1 MKIKSMQVGELATNC
16 YFLIDE
22 TTNTAAIID
31 PGDQADDILEAV
43 RVEGVKVEYI
53 LLTHGHYDHIGA
65 VAQLHEALPQTKVY
79 LHKADSRGTGFHVV
93 PLADQV
99 ADLKYYSDG
108 DTLTLGSL
116 AIHVIHTP
124 GHTPGGVTLQVE
136 DALFTGDTLFQG
148 SCGLGRAFFQQSQN
162 PLPARFGEPGQINRK
177 HGQSP
182 FSSTFSTVSTGS
194 GSTGSGPRSANT
206 TSG

>member
-65 VAQLHEALPQTKVY
+65 VAPLHQALPDSKVY
-79 LHKADSRGTGFHVV
+79 LHKADSKGTGFHVV
-93 PLADQV
+93 PLADQIS
-99 ADLKYYSDG
+99 DLLYYDEG
-108 DTLTLGSL
+108 DEIPLGALTLR
-116 AIHVIHTP
+116 VIHTP

-136 DALFTGDTLFQG
+136 DVLFTGDTLFAG
-148 SCGLGRAFFQQSQN
+148 SMGRSDFPGGNTRQLFASLKRLALLEGDYQV
-162 PLPARFGEPGQINRK
+162 LPGHDR
-177 HGQSP
+177 
-182 FSSTFSTVSTGS
+182 
-194 GSTGSGPRSANT
+194 T
-206 TSG
+206 TTMGRERTSNVFVLEALK

>member
-16 YFLIDE
+16 YILIDDVE
-22 TTNTAAIID
+22 KKAAVID
-31 PGDQADDILEAV
+31 PGDEADRILAELRGLDAQ
-43 RVEGVKVEYI
+43 VEYI

-65 VAQLHEALPQTKVY
+65 VAQLHEALPGTKVY

-116 AIHVIHTP
+116 TIYVIHTP

-136 DALFTGDTLFQG
+136 DVLFTGDTLFAG
-148 SCGLGRAFFQQSQN
+148 SMGRSDFPGGNTQQLFASLKRLALLEGDYQV
-162 PLPARFGEPGQINRK
+162 LPGHDR
-177 HGQSP
+177 
-182 FSSTFSTVSTGS
+182 
-194 GSTGSGPRSANT
+194 T
-206 TSG
+206 TTMGRERTSNVFVLEALK

>member
-16 YFLIDE
+16 YILIDDVE
-22 TTNTAAIID
+22 KKAAVID
-31 PGDQADDILEAV
+31 PGDEADRILAELRGLDAQ
-43 RVEGVKVEYI
+43 VEYI

-65 VAQLHEALPQTKVY
+65 VAQLHEALPGTKVY

-116 AIHVIHTP
+116 TIHVIHTP
-124 GHTPGGVTLQVE
+124 GHTPGGVTLRVE
-136 DALFTGDTLFQG
+136 DVLFTGDTLFAG
-148 SCGLGRAFFQQSQN
+148 SMGRSDFPGGNTQQLFASLKKLAQLEGDFQV
-162 PLPARFGEPGQINRK
+162 LPGHDRATTLDRER
-177 HGQSP
+177 
-182 FSSTFSTVSTGS
+182 
-194 GSTGSGPRSANT
+194 RSNVFMLEALK
-206 TSG
+206 

>member
-65 VAQLHEALPQTKVY
+65 VAPLHQALPDSKVY
-79 LHKADSRGTGFHVV
+79 LHKADSKGTGFHVV
-93 PLADQV
+93 PLADQIS
-99 ADLKYYSDG
+99 DLLYYDEG
-108 DTLTLGSL
+108 DEIPLGALTL
-116 AIHVIHTP
+116 HVIHTP

-136 DALFTGDTLFQG
+136 DVLFTGDTLFAGSMGRSDFPGGNTQQLFASLKRLALLEGDYQVLPGHDRTTTHWVSKTQQG
-148 SCGLGRAFFQQSQN
+148 YQ
-162 PLPARFGEPGQINRK
+162 
-177 HGQSP
+177 
-182 FSSTFSTVSTGS
+182 
-194 GSTGSGPRSANT
+194 
-206 TSG
+206 

>member
-65 VAQLHEALPQTKVY
+65 VAPLHQALPDSKVY
-79 LHKADSRGTGFHVV
+79 LHKADSKGTGFHVV
-93 PLADQV
+93 PLADQIS
-99 ADLKYYSDG
+99 DLLYYDEG
-108 DTLTLGSL
+108 DEIPMGAMTL
-116 AIHVIHTP
+116 HDIHTP
-124 GHTPGGVTLQVE
+124 GHTPGGVTLRAE
-136 DALFTGDTLFQG
+136 DVLFTGDTLFAG
-148 SCGLGRAFFQQSQN
+148 SMGRSDFPGGNTQQLFASLKRLALLEGDYQV
-162 PLPARFGEPGQINRK
+162 LPGHDR
-177 HGQSP
+177 
-182 FSSTFSTVSTGS
+182 
-194 GSTGSGPRSANT
+194 T
-206 TSG
+206 TTMGRERTSNVFVLEALK

>member
-16 YFLIDE
+16 YILIDDVE
-22 TTNTAAIID
+22 KKAAVID
-31 PGDQADDILEAV
+31 PGDEADRILAELRGLDAQ
-43 RVEGVKVEYI
+43 VEYI

-65 VAQLHEALPQTKVY
+65 VAQLHEALPGTKVY

-116 AIHVIHTP
+116 TIHVIHTP

-136 DALFTGDTLFQG
+136 DVLFTGDTLFAG
-148 SCGLGRAFFQQSQN
+148 SMGRSDFPGGNTQQLFASLKRLALLEGDYQV
-162 PLPARFGEPGQINRK
+162 LPGHDR
-177 HGQSP
+177 
-182 FSSTFSTVSTGS
+182 
-194 GSTGSGPRSANT
+194 T
-206 TSG
+206 TTMGRERTSNVFVLEALK